1 MAKRGDMVDHA
12 RLNRWVEHHAGQVAE
27 DARRRKW
34 PTDRC
39 WRMEETYIKV
49 RGQSVYLYRAVDQF
63 GKTLDFMLSERR
75 TKPAV
80 INFFA
85 RAMEVNSLPRKIV
98 IDKSAANTE
107 EIRDINWMLKRFGCV
122 ISIEMVRI
130 KYLNNLVEQDHR
142 LVKRRVRPI
151 LRVKSFKAEAS
162 NIVGIELLIMI
173 RKG

>member
-1 MAKRGDMVDHA
+1 
-12 RLNRWVEHHAGQVAE
+12 
-27 DARRRKW
+27 
-34 PTDRC
+34 
-39 WRMEETYIKV
+39 
-49 RGQSVYLYRAVDQF
+49 
-63 GKTLDFMLSERR
+63 MLSERR

-85 RAMEVNSLPRKIV
+85 RAMEVNSLPRKMV

-107 EIRDINWMLKRFGCV
+107 GIKDVNRMLKRFGCV

-151 LRVKSFKAEAS
+151 LRVKSFQAEAS
-162 NIVGIELLIMI
+162 NIAGIELVIMI